1 MAEQDTADPKTDVK
15 KSTEGGAAAQGNN
28 DQAFRIHKVYVKDV
42 SFESP
47 LAPKVFVGNQNW
59 QPQVNLQINTES
71 MQLENDLVETTLNV
85 QVTVKSEEQT
95 IYLVEVKQAGLFL
108 IKGFDDAPKAHM
120 MGTYCPN
127 ILFPFAREEIAAL
140 VAKGGFPQLLLEPV
154 NFDALYQQ
162 HLQQAKQN
170 APAPETQQ

>member
-1 MAEQDTADPKTDVK
+1 MAEQDIADPKSGEAKTG
-15 KSTEGGAAAQGNN
+15 EGGAAAEGKS

-71 MQLENDLVETTLNV
+71 LQLENDLVETTLNV

-95 IYLVEVKQAGLFL
+95 IYLVEVKQAGIFL
-108 IKGFDDAPKAHM
+108 LKGFEDAPKAHM
-120 MGTYCPN
+120 MGTFCPN
-127 ILFPFAREEIAAL
+127 ILFPFAREEISAL

-154 NFDALYQQ
+154 NFDALYAQ

>member
-1 MAEQDTADPKTDVK
+1 MAEEDTAAAKT
-15 KSTEGGAAAQGNN
+15 GGEAAAQENPE
-28 DQAFRIHKVYVKDV
+28 QAFRIHKVYVKDV

-47 LAPKVFVGNQNW
+47 MAPKVFVGNQNW
-59 QPQVNLQINTES
+59 QPQVSLQINTES

-95 IYLVEVKQAGLFL
+95 IYLVEIKQAGLFL
-108 IKGFDDAPKAHM
+108 LKGFEDAQKAHM
-120 MGTYCPN
+120 MGTFCPN
-127 ILFPFAREEIAAL
+127 ILFPFAREEIASL
-140 VAKGGFPQLLLEPV
+140 VGKGGFPQLLLEPV
-154 NFDALYQQ
+154 NFEALYAQ